1 MKTHNHDQIK
11 LTKNQQ
17 CVFSK
22 LDNAKAPLSAYTLL
36 DELRDEGF
44 RAPLQVY
51 RALEKLIEFGIVHR
65 VETLNA
71 FVACNETNCTNSKTI
86 AFTICETC
94 GDVTELVDSALT
106 SCLKKLAK
114 AQGFQAKQSTIEL
127 RGLCKACA

>member
-1 MKTHNHDQIK
+1 MKGHDHAQLK

-22 LDNAKAPLSAYTLL
+22 LENAKAPLSAYTLL

-51 RALEKLIEFGIVHR
+51 RALEKLMEFGIVHR

-71 FVACNETNCTNSKTI
+71 FIACNDTNCENSQTI
-86 AFTICETC
+86 AFTICNTC
-94 GDVTELVDSALT
+94 GDVTELVDAAL
-106 SCLKKLAK
+106 SLSLKKLAK
-114 AQGFQAKQSTIEL
+114 AQGFEAQQSTIEL
-127 RGLCKACA
+127 RGCCKVCK

>member
-1 MKTHNHDQIK
+1 MAHSHAEEK

-22 LDNAKAPLSAYTLL
+22 LKKAKAPLSAYSLL
-36 DELRDEGF
+36 DELREDGF

-51 RALEKLIEFGIVHR
+51 RALEKLMEIGIVHR

-71 FVACNETNCTNSKTI
+71 FVACNESSCENTQTI

-94 GDVTELVDSALT
+94 GDVTELIDAAL
-106 SCLKKLAK
+106 SSSLKKLAK
-114 AQGFQAKQSTIEL
+114 TQGFSAKNSTIEL
-127 RGLCKACA
+127 RGCCKACH